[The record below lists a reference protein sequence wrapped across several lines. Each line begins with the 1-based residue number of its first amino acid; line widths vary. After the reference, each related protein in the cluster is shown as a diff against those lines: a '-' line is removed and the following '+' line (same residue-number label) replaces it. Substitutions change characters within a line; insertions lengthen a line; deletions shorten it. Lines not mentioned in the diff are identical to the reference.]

1 MTSLFPICCPIAF
14 LALPI
19 LVLGENSNEQR
30 LQITPEKAGTNAT
43 CPADM
48 DPTFMKN
55 VLDGI
60 RGTLFP
66 KPLPCNEL
74 DMLCRQMECC
84 FYKNKNTP
92 HKTNQSGGL
101 TDDLEAV
108 GDLAQVVAHTGLPN
122 FSVFS
127 HTIQIQFMHNNVI
140 SGSNTISPGCNW
152 GMSSEDFLHF
162 PLWRTPPP
170 RPPLLHYLL
179 LLPLLLQ
186 IFTEDNAPP
195 EIYQRKNL
203 RIKQIFRKMPHLSGK
218 YRRPS
223 ENYRL
228 SSHVPPHY

>member
-66 KPLPCNEL
+66 KPLPCNEQ
-74 DMLCRQMECC
+74 DKLCRQMECC
-84 FYKNKNTP
+84 FYKNKNNP
-92 HKTNQSGGL
+92 HKKNESGGL

-108 GDLAQVVAHTGLPN
+108 GDLAQVAATGECRLKT
-122 FSVFS
+122 FY
-127 HTIQIQFMHNNVI
+127 I
-140 SGSNTISPGCNW
+140 
-152 GMSSEDFLHF
+152 FLF
-162 PLWRTPPP
+162 GG
-170 RPPLLHYLL
+170 LL
-179 LLPLLLQ
+179 LLVLLS
-186 IFTEDNAPP
+186 FT
-195 EIYQRKNL
+195 ICCCCLCCCRSSQKT
-203 RIKQIFRKMPHLSGK
+203 MPHLKSTK
-218 YRRPS
+218 ERIYA
-223 ENYRL
+223 
-228 SSHVPPHY
+228 